1 MKKTRWMKFLGAG
14 NLIFSLTVLIL
25 LALIILLFNQASFF
39 FTPLL
44 VIVSNIIAPAILAL
58 LLYYLF
64 SPLIDFLQKH
74 GVKRIYG
81 IILLYFI
88 IFALIVVGIG
98 SLYPLLADQVVD
110 FLDDFPELFASI
122 NESIRSTTDNLP
134 FGASIEGFI
143 DQGEEFLSKLPSN
156 AQSYLTEGFTGLS
169 KVIQSVS
176 NVVVTMVVAPIILF
190 FLLKDDEEFAEKIL
204 AMCPPKWRED
214 LKSLSSQINNQ
225 VSAYVKG
232 QLIIATALGVMVFI
246 SFNLIGL
253 KYSGVLAVIT
263 GFTSVIPYLGPILAF
278 TPAVVIALSSSW
290 WMLVKLLI
298 VWMLVQFLEGNVIQP
313 NVMGKQLNIHPLT
326 IIIVLLVAGDL
337 LGLVG
342 LILGVPLYAIL
353 RVIVRF
359 IFKQFKARYN
369 RYYGDLAGEY
379 EMEE

>member
-14 NLIFSLTVLIL
+14 NLIFTLIVLIL
-25 LALIILLFNQASFF
+25 LALIILLFDQASFF

-64 SPLIDFLQKH
+64 SPVIDFLQKH
-74 GVKRIYG
+74 GIKRIYG
-81 IILLYFI
+81 VILLYFL
-88 IFALIVVGIG
+88 IFALLVVGVG
-98 SLYPLLADQVVD
+98 SLYPLLADQVVE

-122 NESIRSTTDNLP
+122 NESIRSTSESLP

-143 DQGEEFLSKLPSN
+143 DQGEEFLSNLPSN
-156 AQSYLTEGFTGLS
+156 AQTYLTEGFTGLS

-190 FLLKDDEEFAEKIL
+190 FLLKDDKEFAEKLLII
-204 AMCPPKWRED
+204 CPPKWRKD
-214 LKSLSSQINNQ
+214 LKNLSSQINSQ

-232 QLIIATALGVMVFI
+232 QLIIATALGIMVFI

-253 KYSGVLAVIT
+253 RYSGVLAVIT

-313 NVMGKQLNIHPLT
+313 NIMGKQLDIHPLT

-359 IFKQFKARYN
+359 IFKQFKIRYN
-369 RYYGDLAGEY
+369 RHYGDLAGQY
-379 EMEE
+379 EIEK